1 MPPGSDAVL
10 SAAASFIRDKEVTD
24 NAVTDDLGVLRE
36 KHRTVFLARAFGI
49 DANGNP
55 VDSSDVPTKKDRSAK
70 SVEVH
75 KEMIRVLTNWGND
88 DEMKN
93 GTLSEEEVE
102 NIRKWRKNNSIG
114 YAWCSEFTVE
124 SIRKVDGSTR
134 YLLIKHR
141 TRKGNPIRGLVLNY
155 LEVFDAIDEVHR
167 SIGHLRQ
174 EATLVACKPKYYS
187 VTQHLVKIYCECCYT
202 CMKKNPT
209 IPPRKGAKNPILS
222 CAFRDRFQVD
232 LIDMRKM
239 QRKDIYGVM
248 QRWIMTIK
256 DHSTGLMF
264 CIALP
269 NKRADFVA
277 HELEKYFGL
286 VGYPHIFHTDNG
298 KEFTAS
304 VVADLL
310 KVNNPNCAIVTGC
323 PRTPR
328 DQGSVESAN
337 KILQRI
343 LKSIQDDRV
352 QAGLDDN
359 WTSFLG
365 QTLDLPQ
372 LLHVTYPKEKLFPSH
387 CKKLQSTVSRVVAV
401 MHNNDHYAVMEV
413 DIKYMFIK
421 IYDGLNRPLLDYQDH
436 VLHALKKCMLADRED
451 TIIEVTINKIDYV
464 GVLGHSRQATKQVSS
479 YSLDINSC
487 KWRLD
492 RGHFIQQ
499 TDGFNCGPIACLKIM
514 ELYHQ
519 ISIDDV
525 QLAYSTNSSRRMVID
540 KWIDMVT
547 TCNDVLRVSVAEK
560 LGGGSMTICFC
571 CVDSPSMDII
581 RTPCCKNNVHRHCI
595 LRNMTIN
602 SQCVYCRK
610 VLKYQV
616 ITDCPA
622 EPRTTTTSP
631 AARKRTMVDD
641 TIHKEEATPL
651 READRVRQHS
661 QEKRRLRQITQG
673 NKMIRT
679 QAQSIAKLGASPG
692 AVVTV
697 KVDHRAVSHAYGV
710 VGVIMELTCGGA
722 AKVATEAGI
731 LCHGIRKTIW
741 WIPSDQY
748 SLQYKANEQANIPD
762 ELQKIRDAIINGTD
776 HDTLLTHTTIQVAH
790 QKAVG
795 ASSPCVRGKCG
806 CKDGKCGGRCGCI
819 KAGKVCTSACSC
831 NGNCKNNPKN

>member
-1 MPPGSDAVL
+1 MLNSVTSYKAVFGQDYTQATKCSITELRQCRTIWDRLKVSPDDRIAKFVREELIAEEDDDALDYFSATKNHDGESVLQDRKQPPELLVQELVDELRPPSGVNTTAPLLCLPVQSGQNSPL
-10 SAAASFIRDKEVTD
+10 QSATDHVSFLYEAS
-24 NAVTDDLGVLRE
+24 
-36 KHRTVFLARAFGI
+36 
-49 DANGNP
+49 
-55 VDSSDVPTKKDRSAK
+55 DSSSNAEVVERDLDVSPKPTTRSLFRVDYALDEAWEAGHVAK
-70 SVEVH
+70 SHRKLGRRGQVDFKFVFP
-75 KEMIRVLTNWGND
+75 
-88 DEMKN
+88 
-93 GTLSEEEVE
+93 TL
-102 NIRKWRKNNSIG
+102 K
-114 YAWCSEFTVE
+114 
-124 SIRKVDGSTR
+124 
-134 YLLIKHR
+134 
-141 TRKGNPIRGLVLNY
+141 
-155 LEVFDAIDEVHR
+155 
-167 SIGHLRQ
+167 
-174 EATLVACKPKYYS
+174 
-187 VTQHLVKIYCECCYT
+187 CECCFPIPE
-202 CMKKNPT
+202 MT
-209 IPPRKGAKNPILS
+209 IPVGDTDYVKANAS
-222 CAFRDRFQVD
+222 T
-232 LIDMRKM
+232 
-239 QRKDIYGVM
+239 
-248 QRWIMTIK
+248 QRWYDGDFISSFAMLVSHCSHI
-256 DHSTGLMF
+256 
-264 CIALP
+264 
-269 NKRADFVA
+269 NKR
-277 HELEKYFGL
+277 
-286 VGYPHIFHTDNG
+286 
-298 KEFTAS
+298 
-304 VVADLL
+304 
-310 KVNNPNCAIVTGC
+310 
-323 PRTPR
+323 
-328 DQGSVESAN
+328 QG
-337 KILQRI
+337 
-343 LKSIQDDRV
+343 
-352 QAGLDDN
+352 
-359 WTSFLG
+359 
-365 QTLDLPQ
+365 TLDLPQ

-387 CKKLQSTVSRVVAV
+387 CKKLQSTVSRVVAI

-421 IYDGLNRPLLDYQDH
+421 IYDGLNRPLLDYLDH

-451 TIIEVTINKIDYV
+451 TIIEVTINVFDYV

-479 YSLDINSC
+479 YSLDINSR

-499 TDGFNCGPIACLKIM
+499 TDGFNCRPIACLKIM

-525 QLAYSTNSSRRMVID
+525 QLAYSTNSIRRMVID

-631 AARKRTMVDD
+631 GARKRTMVDD

-651 READRVRQHS
+651 RVADRVRQHS
-661 QEKRRLRQITQG
+661 QEKRRLRQIAQG

-710 VGVIMELTCGGA
+710 VGVIMELTRGGA

-748 SLQYKANEQANIPD
+748 SLQYRANEQANIPD
-762 ELQKIRDAIINGTD
+762 KLQKIRDAIINGTD

-795 ASSPCVRGKCG
+795 VSSPCVRGKCG